1 MQEEMQTEDEIS
13 LSDIFRA
20 LWSKIWIIIA
30 SLLAGVILGAVF
42 GFVKYHD
49 VHYYRADVE

>member
-30 SLLAGVILGAVF
+30 SLRAGVILGGVF
-42 GFVKYHD
+42 GFV
-49 VHYYRADVE
+49 